1 MTDIPQVWDW
11 QIAEGVTPLTKD
23 HTDVWLVDLK
33 GGTPSQDVSWSQ
45 LSEQEHKRA
54 DRYKHVGARE
64 EYIVSRAM
72 LRVLLASYVDVD
84 PLALTFGQA
93 SRGKPYLIEIP
104 RKPVPQFSMTH
115 SHGVALYAF
124 SLDEVGLDVEMVS
137 RNANAEMLAKRYFTT
152 RESSAILDL
161 SPELR
166 KDAFIRTWTCK
177 EACLKWTGTGLSGGL
192 KTHEILF
199 SDSWTDPL
207 ANGEGPQPVLTML
220 DPAEGWVGS
229 LATCEA
235 QDVSCRVWAEEKSE
249 SDSQIDEQRTA
260 YASMIESHPHFNQ

>member
-11 QIAEGVTPLTKD
+11 QIAEGVTPLKKG

-33 GGTPSQDVSWSQ
+33 CDTPSQEAFRSQ
-45 LSEQEHKRA
+45 LSKQERKRA
-54 DRYKHVGARE
+54 NRFKHLGARE

-72 LRVLLASYVDVD
+72 LRVLLASYVDVV

-93 SRGKPYLIEIP
+93 SQGKPYLIEIP
-104 RKPVPQFSMTH
+104 RKPVPQFNMTH

-124 SLDEVGLDVEMVS
+124 SQDKVGLDLEIVS
-137 RNANAEMLAKRYFTT
+137 RNANAERLAKRYFTK

-161 SPELR
+161 APELQ
-166 KDAFIRTWTCK
+166 KDAFIRTWACK

-199 SDSWTDPL
+199 SDSWKDPV

-220 DPAEGWVGS
+220 DPAKGWVGS
-229 LATCEA
+229 LATCVA
-235 QDVSCRVWAEEKSE
+235 QDISCRVWAKKKSE
-249 SDSQIDEQRTA
+249 SDSQIV
-260 YASMIESHPHFNQ
+260 